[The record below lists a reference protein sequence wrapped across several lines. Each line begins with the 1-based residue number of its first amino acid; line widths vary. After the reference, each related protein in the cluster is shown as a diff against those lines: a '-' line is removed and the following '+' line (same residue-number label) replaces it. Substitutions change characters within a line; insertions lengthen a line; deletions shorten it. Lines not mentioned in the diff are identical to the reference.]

1 MKTYDLIF
9 SNQRSYRIRRHLLF
23 WVVWSIYLVVTY
35 LIPTNW
41 IPAWNFHSPMTHV
54 EKYGTG
60 LFFLRIVLTTFILVL
75 LHMSLV
81 YGIIYFIL
89 PRYLSKNK
97 NRMVTSF
104 LLVLFVCVFA
114 VIYYFNFLLSF
125 YLSTQVKYFKVMPDM
140 AFTIPVWGRNLLFN
154 VPTVVGFAVSIKLLK
169 NWYIKQK
176 ETEQVVQEKFK
187 AELQVLKAQVHPHFL
202 FNTLNNIYSFIIRD
216 SPTAPEMIK
225 KLSALL
231 RYLIYECNQPLV
243 KLEKELKMISDYIS
257 LEKIRYGDDLNISLQ
272 VQGNPG
278 NKMVF
283 PLLFIPFVENSFKH
297 GASRMLAHPWVN
309 LDIAIEENIL
319 HFKLSNSKPGWENDN
334 SLANGIGLDNVKKRL
349 NLVYPGL
356 HSLNISES
364 DLSFDVSL
372 KIPVFKP
379 EPQPVTERMQT
390 AIPAV

>member
-1 MKTYDLIF
+1 VKTYDLIF

-23 WVVWSIYLVVTY
+23 WVIWSIYLLVTY

-41 IPAWNFHSPMTHV
+41 IPAWDFSTPMTHI
-54 EKYGTG
+54 EKYGLR
-60 LFFLRIVLTTFILVL
+60 LFILRIGLTTTILVL
-75 LHMSLV
+75 LHMCLV

-97 NRMVTSF
+97 NRMVTTII
-104 LLVLFVCVFA
+104 LVMFVCTIAF
-114 VIYYFNFLLSF
+114 IYYFNFILSF
-125 YLSTQVKYFKVMPDM
+125 YLSTQVRYFTQMPDM
-140 AFTIPVWGRNLLFN
+140 AFTIAVWGRNFLFN
-154 VPTVVGFAVSIKLLK
+154 VPTVVGFAVAIKLLK

-176 ETEQVVQEKFK
+176 ETEQVVREKFK

-202 FNTLNNIYSFIIRD
+202 FNTLNNIYSFILRD

-225 KLSALL
+225 KLTALL
-231 RYLIYECNQPLV
+231 RYLIHECNQPLV
-243 KLEKELKMISDYIS
+243 QLEKELKMIADYIS

-297 GASRMLAHPWVN
+297 GASRMLTHPWVN
-309 LDIAIEENIL
+309 LDISIEEHVL
-319 HFKLSNSKPGWENDN
+319 HFKLSNSKPGWESDN
-334 SLANGIGLDNVKKRL
+334 NMANGIGLDNVKKRL
-349 NLVYPGL
+349 NLVYPGQ

-379 EPQPVTERMQT
+379 VPQQMTEIMKP
-390 AIPAV
+390 AIAAV

>member
-9 SNQRSYRIRRHLLF
+9 SNQRSYRFRRHLLF
-23 WVVWSIYLVVTY
+23 WVIWGIYLAVTY

-41 IPAWNFHSPMTHV
+41 IPGWDFNKPMTHV
-54 EKYGTG
+54 DKYGTG
-60 LFFLRIVLTTFILVL
+60 LFLLRIILTTVIMVL
-75 LHMSLV
+75 LHMCLV
-81 YGIIYFIL
+81 YGILYYIL

-97 NRMVTSF
+97 NRVVTTV
-104 LLVLFVCVFA
+104 LLVLLVCVIA
-114 VIYYFNFLLSF
+114 VIYYFNFILSF
-125 YLSTQVKYFKVMPDM
+125 YLDTRMEYFKTMPDM
-140 AFTIPVWGRNLLFN
+140 AFTIPVWARNILFN
-154 VPTVVGFAVSIKLLK
+154 FPTVIGFAVAIKLLK
-169 NWYIKQK
+169 NWYTKQK

-202 FNTLNNIYSFIIRD
+202 FNTLNNIYSFILRD

-243 KLEKELKMISDYIS
+243 KLEKELKMIADYIS

-297 GASRMLAHPWVN
+297 GASRMLTHPWVN
-309 LDIAIEENIL
+309 IDIAIEENVL
-319 HFKLSNSKPGWENDN
+319 HFKLSNSKPGWDKEN

-356 HSLNISES
+356 HSLNISET
-364 DLSFDVSL
+364 DLSFNVSL
-372 KIPVFKP
+372 KIPIFKA
-379 EPQPVTERMQT
+379 EPQPITEIMKT